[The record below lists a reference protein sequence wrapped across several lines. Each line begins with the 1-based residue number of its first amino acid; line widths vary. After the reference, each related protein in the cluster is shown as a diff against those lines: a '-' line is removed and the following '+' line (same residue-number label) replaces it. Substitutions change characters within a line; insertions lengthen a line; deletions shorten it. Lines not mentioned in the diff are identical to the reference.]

1 MKVLKYTVAAL
12 ALIVAVVI
20 FVAPIGPLPGI
31 FIGGSASAS
40 PQLWQ
45 DTSQIDEVR
54 LRVAGT
60 LPRVVIIWV
69 VQRDNQ
75 LYVIGANG
83 SGWISMLDQGG
94 PVQLRIGDETYSLL
108 ASKLTEGQLPII
120 AAYQNKYR
128 ANYPDIVGDM
138 GAPEDMIN
146 GASVYLLARK

>member
-1 MKVLKYTVAAL
+1 MKFLKYTVAAL

-20 FVAPIGPLPGI
+20 FFAPIGPLPGI
-31 FIGGSASAS
+31 FIGGSASTA

-54 LRVAGT
+54 VQVAGT

-69 VQRDNQ
+69 VQQDNQ

-83 SGWISMLDQGG
+83 SGWISMLGQGG

-128 ANYPDIVGDM
+128 ADYPDIGGEM
-138 GAPEDMIN
+138 GAPEDMIT
-146 GASVYLLARK
+146 GASGYLLARK